1 MQDDSQLPVPAPVS
15 VPDPVSTPAAA
26 ADAGGVTARPSAKGP
41 RGKWTPP
48 PAQPLVAPDNV
59 KEANDETIAAAVE
72 LLRRGEVVAFPTE
85 TVYGLGADAS
95 NAAAVAKIFAL
106 KGRPSTHPL
115 IVHIADV
122 AQLDDWA
129 CDIPASARTLA
140 RKFWPGPLTLVLRR
154 AANVSDAITGGQD
167 TIALR
172 IPAHPVAQQL
182 LSAFGGGVAA
192 PSANKFGRVSPTQA
206 MHVFAD
212 FQLAVPLILDAGPT
226 KVGIEST
233 IVDCTV
239 ATPRILRP
247 GGVAAA
253 AIEQALG
260 ITLGEGVAGEGGE
273 GSDEDQ
279 AKHTPRVS
287 GSLPAHYAPRAQL
300 KLASRIEILE
310 MMGAHKGRRVT
321 VLALETS
328 VPRLAQANQRVV
340 PVVANAYQQALYAA
354 LREFDAMGADIIIV
368 ESPPRTPGWTA
379 VWDRLTR
386 AAAAHVKPTKTKP
399 ARDSGS
405 DGAEQVGA
413 RQGAGDA
420 SDEEAE
426 AVDKP
431 ADTASA
437 SEADSAA
444 DKA

>member
-1 MQDDSQLPVPAPVS
+1 MQDDPRFP
-15 VPDPVSTPAAA
+15 VPDPSSTPASAV
-26 ADAGGVTARPSAKGP
+26 DSAGAVTQTAVGAPRKPDQPAKGP

-48 PAQPLVAPDNV
+48 PAQPVVPPDNV
-59 KEANDETIAAAVE
+59 KAANDETIAAAVE
-72 LLRRGEVVAFPTE
+72 LLHRGEVVAFPTE

-106 KGRPSTHPL
+106 KGRPATHPL
-115 IVHIADV
+115 IVHIADA

-129 CDIPASARTLA
+129 RDVPVSARTLA
-140 RKFWPGPLTLVLRR
+140 RKLWPGPLTLVLKR
-154 AANVSDAITGGQD
+154 APSVSDAITGGQD

-172 IPAHPVAQQL
+172 VPAHPIAQQL
-182 LSAFGGGVAA
+182 LSAFRGGVAA

-212 FQLAVPLILDAGPT
+212 FQLAVPLILDAGPA

-239 ATPRILRP
+239 DTPRILRP
-247 GGVAAA
+247 GGVSAA

-260 ITLGEGVAGEGGE
+260 ITLAENTAGEGGE
-273 GSDEDQ
+273 GSHEAQ
-279 AKHTPRVS
+279 AKLTPRVS

-354 LREFDAMGADIIIV
+354 LREFDAIGADIIIV
-368 ESPPRTPGWTA
+368 EAPPKTPGWAA

-386 AAAAHVKPTKTKP
+386 AAAAHVKPTKSKAVPHDNEPSEHAPEPGP
-399 ARDSGS
+399 APGDTE
-405 DGAEQVGA
+405 ANQV
-413 RQGAGDA
+413 
-420 SDEEAE
+420 
-426 AVDKP
+426 
-431 ADTASA
+431 T
-437 SEADSAA
+437 
-444 DKA
+444 